1 MFQFFTFAKK
11 KKIETRLHCSFIHHP
26 SSNDSPSN
34 TSIMASHLTQISSI
48 FLPRVSAYHDQ
59 AYIEHVFRTVFETE
73 ESPIHHIDLI
83 LKEDLKRPDCF
94 YHIAFVF
101 FKPLPTTELIARF
114 AADIES
120 GKRVKVVH
128 SDPWFWNMSKN
139 TRPKQV
145 RKPPRILS
153 EADEGEIK
161 EAQKALRNRRATD
174 KPESPCGGIP
184 LDWQYFYDHED
195 EMQNMPATDNPG
207 SWWLGER
214 ARCLLSPDS
223 ASDLTTAV

>member
-1 MFQFFTFAKK
+1 
-11 KKIETRLHCSFIHHP
+11 
-26 SSNDSPSN
+26 
-34 TSIMASHLTQISSI
+34 MASHLTQISSV
-48 FLPRVSAYHDQ
+48 FLPCVSAYHDQ
-59 AYIEHVFRTVFETE
+59 AYIESVFWTVFETE
-73 ESPIHHIDLI
+73 ESPIRHIDLI
-83 LKEDLKRPDCF
+83 LKEDLNKPNCF

-101 FKPLPTTELIARF
+101 FKPLPTTDLIARF

-128 SDPWFWNMSKN
+128 SEPWYWNTRKN

-174 KPESPCGGIP
+174 KHESPCGGIP
-184 LDWQYFYDHED
+184 PDWQDFYDHED
-195 EMQNMPATDNPG
+195 EM
-207 SWWLGER
+207 
-214 ARCLLSPDS
+214 
-223 ASDLTTAV
+223 

>member
-1 MFQFFTFAKK
+1 
-11 KKIETRLHCSFIHHP
+11 
-26 SSNDSPSN
+26 
-34 TSIMASHLTQISSI
+34 MASNLTQISSV

-59 AYIEHVFRTVFETE
+59 AYIESVFWTVFETE

-83 LKEDLKRPDCF
+83 LKEDLKRTDCF
-94 YHIAFVF
+94 YQIASVF
-101 FKPLPTTELIARF
+101 FKPLPTTDLIARF

-128 SDPWFWNMSKN
+128 SEPWYWITSKN

-145 RKPPRILS
+145 RKPARILG

-161 EAQKALRNRRATD
+161 EAQKALLSMRATD
-174 KPESPCGGIP
+174 KPDSPCGGIP

-195 EMQNMPATDNPG
+195 EMQDMPATDNPG
-207 SWWLGER
+207 SWWLGEH

-223 ASDLTTAV
+223 ASGGIPLDRQEFYDDLTTAV